1 MKCRRDSAPTVSS
14 QATAACSGEI
24 DAQRWRTP
32 ENQPQ
37 IQVTIQR
44 PNVMIVY
51 KTSSTHMV
59 GAVIASHLYRYNQN
73 RISPKSIRTLKGV
86 TSRPLSFLGRLLAL
100 AALFTRLFRLVLLP
114 TVVFLHSGVDDL
126 ELALDPG
133 RSAHPFA
140 GAALGHHIRQLFF
153 LRLQQSS
160 SAVHSTNS
168 DVIITTLPKVTS

>member
-1 MKCRRDSAPTVSS
+1 MQWRDRRATLAHAREPASNTGHN
-14 QATAACSGEI
+14 TAAQCNDS
-24 DAQRWRTP
+24 
-32 ENQPQ
+32 
-37 IQVTIQR
+37 IQDDC
-44 PNVMIVY
+44 
-51 KTSSTHMV
+51 SSTHMV
-59 GAVIASHLYRYNQN
+59 LSFPGTCTDTIKIEYRLS
-73 RISPKSIRTLKGV
+73 RSARCV

-114 TVVFLHSGVDDL
+114 SIVFLHSGVDDL

-133 RSAHPFA
+133 RSAHPLA

-168 DVIITTLPKVTS
+168 DVIATTLPTLAL